1 MARFNLEDYETVEE
15 RIRRFYEDNPDGR
28 IITEWAN
35 AGEYVY
41 NAERETG
48 KRTWV
53 VKATV
58 YLTGS
63 EQGYNRP
70 KATGLAFEIDGGSG
84 ANQTAALENAE
95 TSAIGRALANASY
108 SGNKRASRTEMAKV
122 AKAEPVD
129 YLAKLEGLNDIQS
142 IRLTYAQAK
151 AAGADAKVLDKIKAR
166 GESLNTRS
174 KDKGDGAR
182 LPDSSKPG
190 KSS

>member
-15 RIRRFYEDNPDGR
+15 RIRRFYEDNEDGR
-28 IITEWAN
+28 IVTEWSNAN
-35 AGEYVY
+35 EYVY
-41 NAERETG
+41 SAERETG

-58 YLTGS
+58 YLTGGD
-63 EQGYNRP
+63 QANNLP

-95 TSAIGRALANASY
+95 TSAIGRCLANASY
-108 SGNKRASRTEMAKV
+108 SGNRRASRTEMAKV
-122 AKAEPVD
+122 ARAEPVD

-174 KDKGDGAR
+174 KDTGDGTR
-182 LPDSSKPG
+182 LPDGSKPG
-190 KSS
+190 KSQ